1 MAANYS
7 TLIIERLNGLD
18 ENEEQIRMDADYS
31 WIRMDAVETERLD
44 ENDKNGLNFLR
55 LVLMPLLFVLD
66 STMKQFGVGLMDVD
80 KPMKRWFQASG
91 DRLRKDKKLIQI
103 TENDSPSTIFMCS
116 LYYFF
121 IILSFLYICL
131 HYLKFSL
138 YVFTLS

>member
-55 LVLMPLLFVLD
+55 LVLMPLLFVLY

-121 IILSFLYICL
+121 IILSFLYMCL
-131 HYLKFSL
+131 HYRKFSL
-138 YVFTLS
+138 YN